1 MIPRAALLTLPAERQ
16 ERLLSLLGK
25 EGEESLFLREAL
37 LLGREALG
45 ADCLAVYVASAEGV
59 LECAAHVGASELPA
73 VLEPGEALP
82 WPSHPLPGGLLVC
95 GEPLP
100 AELPDPLV
108 ILLATGVRLVRLRQE
123 LKRHAFDAR
132 YRGVEREALYDV
144 GLAIASTLDLH
155 QVSEEILLRAV
166 SLLDARRGALF
177 LLDAEAERY
186 RRQATIG
193 GSAAEA
199 LPLAV
204 EPETDGF
211 AAAAPL
217 PGASHLLGVPVEV
230 EGERRGLLVVGD
242 KESRSGVG
250 PFPDEDRR
258 ALALFANQAA
268 LALEQARLHQEA
280 LEKERLE
287 REMELAAGIQRGIL
301 PRALPVVAG
310 YELAG
315 WTRPARHVGGDYFDA
330 VPLPEGRWAL
340 LVADVSGKGVSAAL
354 LVSTLHSA
362 LRLLLARGAGKEEML
377 GAVNGHLVEFSASN
391 KFVTLL
397 LAELDPAE
405 HRVSYVNAGH
415 NPGLL
420 LRAAG
425 GTETLA
431 ASAVPLGLLPAALF
445 REVSTDLAPGDLLC
459 LYSDGVTEAA
469 SRQGEELGMARLER
483 VLRAHHAAPL
493 GEIEAAIEAEL
504 REFTRGTPQGDD
516 QTVLLLRRTAG
527 G

>member
-1 MIPRAALLTLPAERQ
+1 MTAPGLLTLPAERQ
-16 ERLLSLLGK
+16 ERLLSLLGR
-25 EGEESLFLREAL
+25 EGAETLFLRETL

-45 ADCLAVYVASAEGV
+45 CDCVAVYVAGADGV
-59 LECAAHVGASELPA
+59 MECAAHLGTADLPA
-73 VLEPGEALP
+73 AVEPGEVLP
-82 WPSHPLPGGLLVC
+82 WPSLALPGGLLVC
-95 GEPLP
+95 GQALPDELPEPLT
-100 AELPDPLV
+100 L
-108 ILLATGVRLVRLRQE
+108 LLALGVRLVRLRQE
-123 LKRHAFDAR
+123 IKRHAFDAR

-144 GLAIASTLDLH
+144 GLAIASTLDLT

-177 LLDAEAERY
+177 LIDAGAERY

-199 LPLAV
+199 MPLGV
-204 EPETDGF
+204 EPETEALF
-211 AAAAPL
+211 RAEPL
-217 PGASHLLGVPVEV
+217 PGALHLLAVPVEV

-287 REMELAAGIQRGIL
+287 REMELAAQIQRRIL
-301 PRALPVVAG
+301 PRSLPVVAG

-330 VPLPEGRWAL
+330 VPLPGGGWAL

-362 LRLLLARGAGKEEML
+362 LRLLFSRGAAKEEML
-377 GAVNGHLVEFSASN
+377 RAINVHLVEFSASN

-397 LAELDPAE
+397 LAELDPAD
-405 HRVSYVNAGH
+405 HRLSYVNAGH

-420 LRAAG
+420 LRAGG
-425 GTETLA
+425 GTETLG
-431 ASAVPLGLLPAALF
+431 ASAVPLGLLPAAEF
-445 REVSTDLAPGDLLC
+445 REVSTGIGPGDLLC

-469 SRQGEELGMARLER
+469 SRQGEEMGMARLER

-493 GEIEAAIEAEL
+493 GEIEQAIEAEL
-504 REFTRGTPQGDD
+504 RDFTRGTAQGDD
-516 QTVLLLRRTAG
+516 QTVLLVRRTVGA
-527 G
+527 

>member
-1 MIPRAALLTLPAERQ
+1 MGTPELLALPLERQ
-16 ERLLSLLGK
+16 ERLLSLLGQ
-25 EGEESLFLREAL
+25 EGAETLFLREAL

-45 ADCLAVYVASAEGV
+45 AGSMAVYVAAADGT
-59 LECAAHVGASELPA
+59 LECAAHVGGVDLPA
-73 VLEPGEALP
+73 ALAAGEALP
-82 WPSHPLPGGLLVC
+82 WPSRALPGGLLVSDEPVL
-95 GEPLP
+95 GELPEPLG
-100 AELPDPLV
+100 L
-108 ILLATGVRLVRLRQE
+108 LLALGVRLVRLRQE
-123 LKRHAFDAR
+123 IKRHTFDAR

-144 GLAIASTLDLH
+144 GLAIASTLDLT

-177 LLDAEAERY
+177 LHDGEAARY

-199 LPLAV
+199 LPLGL
-204 EPETDGF
+204 EPESD
-211 AAAAPL
+211 ALRLAEPL
-217 PGASHLLGVPVEV
+217 PGARHLLGVPVEV
-230 EGERRGLLVVGD
+230 EGERRGVLVVAD

-301 PRALPVVAG
+301 PRALPVVEG

-362 LRLLLARGAGKEEML
+362 LRLLLARGAAKEEML
-377 GAVNGHLVEFSASN
+377 GAINGHLVEFSASN

-397 LAELDPAE
+397 LAELDPVG
-405 HRVSYVNAGH
+405 HRLSYVNAGH

-420 LRAAG
+420 LRADG
-425 GTETLA
+425 STETLGA
-431 ASAVPLGLLPAALF
+431 CAVPLGLLPAAAF
-445 REVSTDLAPGDLLC
+445 REVCTSLAPGDLLC
-459 LYSDGVTEAA
+459 LYSDGVTEAT

-483 VLRAHHAAPL
+483 VLRSHHPAPL

-504 REFTRGTPQGDD
+504 RDFTRGMPQGDD
-516 QTVLLLRRTAG
+516 QTVLLLRRT
-527 G
+527 